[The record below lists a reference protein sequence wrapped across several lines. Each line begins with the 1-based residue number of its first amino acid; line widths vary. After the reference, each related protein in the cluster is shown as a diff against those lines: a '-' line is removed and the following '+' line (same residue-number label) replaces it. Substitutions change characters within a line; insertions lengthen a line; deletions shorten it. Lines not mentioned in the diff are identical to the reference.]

1 MTCTSEARY
10 EESPFYSKE
19 LQQESGCSLSEWKTL
34 FSPRHGTEK
43 SKITQET
50 HTTKA
55 GQENIWSRV
64 ASVQNIAGTQ
74 KASML
79 AGSWHYLYTSREVCE
94 NGVFSSFSS
103 LLIERAFI
111 MLTL

>member
-1 MTCTSEARY
+1 M
-10 EESPFYSKE
+10 
-19 LQQESGCSLSEWKTL
+19 
-34 FSPRHGTEK
+34 EK

-50 HTTKA
+50 HTKKKKT

-64 ASVQNIAGTQ
+64 AGIQ

-79 AGSWHYLYTSREVCE
+79 AGSWHYIYASREVCE
-94 NGVFSSFSS
+94 KKGIFRNFSS
-103 LLIERAFI
+103 LLIERASI

>member
-1 MTCTSEARY
+1 MQSVRMEDPFFSKTRHR
-10 EESPFYSKE
+10 EEQNYT
-19 LQQESGCSLSEWKTL
+19 GD
-34 FSPRHGTEK
+34 
-43 SKITQET
+43 T
-50 HTTKA
+50 HKKA

-79 AGSWHYLYTSREVCE
+79 AGSWHYIYTSREVCE
-94 NGVFSSFSS
+94 KGVFNSFSS